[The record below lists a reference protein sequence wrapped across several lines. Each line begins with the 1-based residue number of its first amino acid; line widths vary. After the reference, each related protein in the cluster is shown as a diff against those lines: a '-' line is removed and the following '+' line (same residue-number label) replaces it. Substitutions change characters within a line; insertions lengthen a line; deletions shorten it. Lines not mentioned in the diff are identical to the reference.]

1 MKNKEVQHGECIDND
16 FIHVQEVKTSKPE
29 YIHYYS
35 IKDAG
40 RGTSD
45 EVYTDSL
52 FLSRGTSDLVS

>member
-1 MKNKEVQHGECIDND
+1 MEIKEVQHGEYIDND
-16 FIHVQEVKTSKPE
+16 FIHVYEVKTSKPE
-29 YIHYYS
+29 YIHDYS

-52 FLSRGTSDLVS
+52 FLA